1 MAEQSAMTPYG
12 EKNAQASTELGLF
25 SFMVGKWR
33 GNAKVRLPQG
43 GFVDVPLTWIGR
55 YVLDGTAIADEFHST
70 APDGSPFLGISLRQY
85 DAAKSGWII
94 DYVNVSNSIL
104 RRQVNARSGAVR
116 RDRDAIVVISEDGP
130 TRIREFYRPIDAR
143 HFTYST
149 DLSRDEGRTWEPSAM
164 EISMQ
169 REE

>member
-1 MAEQSAMTPYG
+1 MAAQPSTTPYG
-12 EKNAQASTELGLF
+12 ERNAQAPAQLDLF
-25 SFMVGKWR
+25 SFMVGKWK

-85 DAAKSGWII
+85 DATRNGWII

-104 RRQVNARSGAVR
+104 RRQVNARSGSVR
-116 RDRDAIVVISEDGP
+116 RDNDAIVVLSEDGSM
-130 TRIREFYRPIDAR
+130 RIREFYRAMDAR

-149 DLSRDEGRTWEPSAM
+149 DLSRDEGRTWEPPAM
-164 EISMQ
+164 EISME
-169 REE
+169 RVE